1 MIRKDIERIVN
12 RLAMHSHSLDFDVIA
27 AYDLIFNY
35 CKEHK
40 TVPSNNSYALDNGVL
55 VINGKHIDRV
65 QPLIKPFDTFDERSY
80 YYEGL
85 CIKDYD

>member
-1 MIRKDIERIVN
+1 MRQDIVKIVN
-12 RLAMHSHSLDFDVIA
+12 ALARDENATLDIDVLLM
-27 AYDLIFNY
+27 YDLIFNY

-40 TVPSNNSYALDNGVL
+40 IAPTKNIYAFDNGVL

-65 QPLIKPFDTFDERSY
+65 QPLIRPFNTFDERSY

-85 CIKDYD
+85 CIKDY